1 MVKIKLGCRK
11 KKGVGCRSKIYCLL
25 PIACLIAYC
34 LLPMTCLYGYSA
46 LDSYWQ
52 WGEPQRGQS
61 ARSLAM
67 GSTGISSIDDAT
79 ALDVNPALMSVGEDE
94 MGSFSVSGGPLWFF
108 DKRDH
113 DHNGASKHYVTTD
126 NTYFNFPSAA
136 VMWSASKRNDIIL
149 GFGFFN
155 DLNFDY
161 NLEEQDSSALTT
173 DRVTADGGFHDW
185 VLGADWKVEPWLS
198 VGMSYLW
205 GVGSD
210 DKDLM
215 LSTSSPNVSLLSKT
229 SNYQDLSGNSVLLG
243 VNYSYEDI
251 FDVGMFW
258 RSGFDMQV
266 KDTFSRVTNNIVKIS
281 ISSESIREMPYQMG
295 MGVTYNFGDD
305 FNSKLVFDMI
315 YSDWGNSD
323 YWTTKLNGVSQKKV
337 KVTPD
342 FGNVTEFHFGF
353 EHSPSESTFLRY
365 GFSYI
370 PDYPSV
376 SDALTTVSVGIG
388 FMIQQVTVDVGGEY
402 AFREENQKRISQIFS
417 GFDTVTERRQQVMS
431 TVSYKW

>member
-1 MVKIKLGCRK
+1 
-11 KKGVGCRSKIYCLL
+11 
-25 PIACLIAYC
+25 
-34 LLPMTCLYGYSA
+34 
-46 LDSYWQ
+46 
-52 WGEPQRGQS
+52 
-61 ARSLAM
+61 
-67 GSTGISSIDDAT
+67 
-79 ALDVNPALMSVGEDE
+79 
-94 MGSFSVSGGPLWFF
+94 
-108 DKRDH
+108 
-113 DHNGASKHYVTTD
+113 
-126 NTYFNFPSAA
+126 
-136 VMWSASKRNDIIL
+136 
-149 GFGFFN
+149 
-155 DLNFDY
+155 
-161 NLEEQDSSALTT
+161 
-173 DRVTADGGFHDW
+173 
-185 VLGADWKVEPWLS
+185 
-198 VGMSYLW
+198 
-205 GVGSD
+205 
-210 DKDLM
+210 
-215 LSTSSPNVSLLSKT
+215 
-229 SNYQDLSGNSVLLG
+229 
-243 VNYSYEDI
+243 
-251 FDVGMFW
+251 
-258 RSGFDMQV
+258 
-266 KDTFSRVTNNIVKIS
+266 
-281 ISSESIREMPYQMG
+281 MPYQMG